1 MQFKLLILTLL
12 PSTLALP
19 EPAANLAAM
28 EAIKAQPY
36 EGPGEVSARHEP
48 GSLVAR
54 ACTHDGCTS
63 QSGASAGKYCG
74 FCTQVRTKWNVNDIY
89 QYEPHHYVLIIQL
102 LPHHLSQAIRERLT
116 EIFRVNGGS
125 GTSSCCNYG
134 YSTACAAHWP
144 AVSPK

>member
-1 MQFKLLILTLL
+1 MQFKLLLLTLL

-19 EPAANLAAM
+19 EPAASLAAM

-63 QSGASAGKYCG
+63 QSGASPGKYCG

-89 QYEPHHYVLIIQL
+89 QYAPHHYLLIIQL
-102 LPHHLSQAIRERLT
+102 LPRHLSQAISRET
-116 EIFRVNGGS
+116 NG
-125 GTSSCCNYG
+125 NI
-134 YSTACAAHWP
+134 
-144 AVSPK
+144 